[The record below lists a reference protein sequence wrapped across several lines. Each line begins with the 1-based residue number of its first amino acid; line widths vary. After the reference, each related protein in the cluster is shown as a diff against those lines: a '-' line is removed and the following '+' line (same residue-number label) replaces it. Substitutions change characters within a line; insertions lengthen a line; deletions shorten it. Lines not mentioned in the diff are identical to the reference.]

1 MEFHVQLAGERPD
14 LARIGDV
21 LLGED
26 PAALLDVDEAEDV
39 LRIST
44 WLPAGDL
51 LTLLRQADCAGPPER
66 LRQLPSV
73 CCGGCSG

>member
-51 LTLLRQADCAGPPER
+51 LALLRQADCAVPPER

>member
-1 MEFHVQLAGERPD
+1 MEFHVRLAGERPD
-14 LARIGDV
+14 LARIGDA

-26 PAALLDVDEAEDV
+26 PAALLDVDEGGDV

-44 WLPAGDL
+44 WLPADDL
-51 LTLLRQADCAGPPER
+51 LLLLRQAGYPMPPER